1 MTETSTLFGKIT
13 DAFIIFTSIVGL
25 TTIIM
30 HYTDN
35 DFFISDKYMQSI
47 YSLEYCISKLEHKI
61 NVLLKNQH
69 HIVKE
74 LNKPLLEKRETLNG
88 LVHELAHELVPELA
102 PEVLAESK
110 PNVVTSNA
118 EKEDDVLMTEC
129 YTNIPFNNKKSSGLK
144 GWFSS

>member
-74 LNKPLLEKRETLNG
+74 LNKPLLEKSEVLP
-88 LVHELAHELVPELA
+88 ELVPE
-102 PEVLAESK
+102 VLVESK

-118 EKEDDVLMTEC
+118 EKDDDVLMTEC
-129 YTNIPFNNKKSSGLK
+129 YTNIPFNTIFL
-144 GWFSS
+144 

>member
-74 LNKPLLEKRETLNG
+74 LNKLALLIKTLSLNVPLPAAMQVVNLPTGEQT
-88 LVHELAHELVPELA
+88 A
-102 PEVLAESK
+102 VL
-110 PNVVTSNA
+110 P
-118 EKEDDVLMTEC
+118 
-129 YTNIPFNNKKSSGLK
+129 
-144 GWFSS
+144 

>member
-74 LNKPLLEKRETLNG
+74 LNKPLLEKSEVLP
-88 LVHELAHELVPELA
+88 ELVPE
-102 PEVLAESK
+102 VLVESK

-118 EKEDDVLMTEC
+118 EKDDDVLMTEC
-129 YTNIPFNNKKSSGLK
+129 YTNIPFNNKKPSGLTV
-144 GWFSS
+144 WFNS

>member
-1 MTETSTLFGKIT
+1 MTETSTLLEKIS

-35 DFFISDKYMQSI
+35 DFFLSDKYMRSI

-74 LNKPLLEKRETLNG
+74 LNKPLLEKSEVLP
-88 LVHELAHELVPELA
+88 ELVPE
-102 PEVLAESK
+102 VLVESK

-118 EKEDDVLMTEC
+118 EKDDDVLMTEC
-129 YTNIPFNNKKSSGLK
+129 YTNIPFNNKKPSGLT
-144 GWFSS
+144 GWFNS

>member
-74 LNKPLLEKRETLNG
+74 LNKPLLEKSEVLP
-88 LVHELAHELVPELA
+88 ELVPE
-102 PEVLAESK
+102 VLVESK

-118 EKEDDVLMTEC
+118 EKDDDVLMTEC
-129 YTNIPFNNKKSSGLK
+129 YTNIPFNNKKPSGLT
-144 GWFSS
+144 GWFNS

>member
-30 HYTDN
+30 RYTDN

-74 LNKPLLEKRETLNG
+74 LNKPLLEKSETLN
-88 LVHELAHELVPELA
+88 ELVPELA
-102 PEVLAESK
+102 PEVLAEPK
-110 PNVVTSNA
+110 PNVVTSNT
-118 EKEDDVLMTEC
+118 EKDDDVLMTEC
-129 YTNIPFNNKKSSGLK
+129 YTNIPFNNKKPSGLK
-144 GWFSS
+144 GWFNS